1 MRDEACGILVNPPL
15 QGSLVLCR
23 VPWALPRAD
32 ILRPVGAGPS
42 KMERSWERR
51 APARLAL
58 RPVMGKISFQRA
70 LRSRVKG
77 QGSLVNRA

>member
-1 MRDEACGILVNPPL
+1 MGDEACGILANPPL

-42 KMERSWERR
+42 QI
-51 APARLAL
+51 
-58 RPVMGKISFQRA
+58 MGKGRKWNSNAKIAKGAENLPVTWAVAGNAEPSSA
-70 LRSRVKG
+70 RSTT
-77 QGSLVNRA
+77 